1 MVTFGYG
8 MQLWTQWLDNAIKQT
23 FKLKILFS
31 SSASVKFRAKVLLEI
46 HKMCPIEYATQLPPQ
61 HS

>member
-23 FKLKILFS
+23 FNLKLLLS
-31 SSASVKFRAKVLLEI
+31 SSASVKLRAKVLL
-46 HKMCPIEYATQLPPQ
+46 
-61 HS
+61 